1 MAGNNKIDAIEKEK
15 RIYQV
20 GLLIPRKPTKFI
32 LDYIR
37 LSWSIERAQAFNYIR
52 LAKKEWNKYFTEL
65 ERCGKAYYFAKFRHL
80 YDKALGDNDTRL
92 ALDVT
97 DKEIKLSGLYIEKIE
112 EGPPGSFAEWVKAVK
127 EEKERRRKKNSNS
140 NR

>member
-1 MAGNNKIDAIEKEK
+1 MANRADKLEIEK
-15 RIYQV
+15 RIHQV
-20 GLLIPRKPTKFI
+20 GLLLPRKTKKMIVEFI
-32 LDYIR
+32 GKTWGIEKSQAYDYIG
-37 LSWSIERAQAFNYIR
+37 
-52 LAKKEWNKYFTEL
+52 LAEKEWAKYFSQV

-97 DKEIKLSGLYIEKIE
+97 DKEIKLSGLYVEKIE
-112 EGPPGSFAEWVKAVK
+112 KGPPGSFAKWVKAVI
-127 EEKERRRKKNSNS
+127 EEKERRRKENSKP